1 MSLPHSS
8 GRRNVLLTCAGRRN
22 YLVAY
27 FRDALAGDGAVFAAD
42 ASPAAPALAAADTA
56 LIVPRI
62 NAPHYIDHLLDLCQT
77 HAIAVLVSLNDLE
90 LPVLAAARERFLA
103 AGTIPVVSSP
113 AVIATC
119 FDKFATLGFLQ
130 QCNLPVPHTYLSLP
144 EARRALAEGRV
155 QFPLVVKPRWGTASI
170 GIDIVQSDEELE
182 LSYRLAYYRLERSML
197 AEVSAT
203 APEQAVLIQEKLA
216 GDEYGLDVV
225 NDLHGQYVTTLARR
239 KVAMRGGETD
249 RAVTVASPLLADL
262 GATIGRTLQ
271 HVGNLDCDV
280 FVHEERGV
288 VLELNPRFGGG
299 YPFSHSAGANI
310 PAAVVAWACGRA
322 PAPEW
327 LTLTPG
333 VAAAK
338 YDNVIVTGRD
348 G

>member
-8 GRRNVLLTCAGRRN
+8 DRRNVLLTCAGRRN
-22 YLVAY
+22 YLVRY
-27 FRDALAGDGAVFAAD
+27 FQDALAGDGVVFAAD
-42 ASPAAPALAAADTA
+42 ASAAAPALAAADTA

-62 NAPHYIDHLLDLCQT
+62 NDPHYIDHLLDLCHT

-90 LPVLAAARERFLA
+90 LPVLAAAREQFIA

-130 QCNLPVPHTYLSLP
+130 QCNLAVPQTYLSLA
-144 EARRALAEGRV
+144 EARHAIAEGRM

-170 GIDIVQSDEELE
+170 SVDIAHNDEELA
-182 LSYRLAYYRLERSML
+182 LSYRLAHCRLERTML
-197 AEVSAT
+197 AAVSAT
-203 APEQAVLIQEKLA
+203 APEQAILIQEKLA

-249 RAVTVASPLLADL
+249 RAVTVVSPLLAEL
-262 GATIGRTLQ
+262 GATIGRTLR

-280 FVHEERGV
+280 FVNDDRGV

-310 PAAVVAWACGRA
+310 PAAVLAWAHGRE
-322 PAPEW
+322 PSPEW
-327 LTLTPG
+327 LSLTAG

-338 YDNVIVTGRD
+338 YDNVIVTGSN